1 MSAEDYAGQ
10 FVRAGVRRSYVI
22 IGFVTMA
29 LENGAQVEDL
39 QKAAGHPDPSMT
51 KLFDRSGYNSEKA
64 ASFFAMY

>member
-1 MSAEDYAGQ
+1 
-10 FVRAGVRRSYVI
+10 
-22 IGFVTMA
+22 MA